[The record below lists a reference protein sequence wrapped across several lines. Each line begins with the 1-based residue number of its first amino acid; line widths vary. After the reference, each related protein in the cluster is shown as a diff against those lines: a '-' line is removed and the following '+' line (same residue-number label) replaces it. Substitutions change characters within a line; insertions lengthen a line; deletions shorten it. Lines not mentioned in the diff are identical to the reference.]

1 MADIVEIPEESD
13 TDSDFDDR
21 IDAVINETPVVE
33 EHILAETVDKV
44 SAADRKSASSTETVM
59 EVFEVFL
66 DKKRGSFGLNVTV
79 NI

>member
-1 MADIVEIPEESD
+1 MKH
-13 TDSDFDDR
+13 
-21 IDAVINETPVVE
+21 PVVE